1 MRTYLRLLG
10 YLRPY
15 KGILGAAF
23 ATMVVFAL
31 VDGFSL
37 VLLLP
42 FLEVLFKRGRI
53 AEAIPEPPTDPFG
66 RIEHFFQ
73 YDLFAWLAEPSP
85 LDTLTNVCLLILVVY
100 FLKALFNYL
109 QLWLPEVVIERG
121 LRDLRNEMFGHLQ
134 NLSFRWYQKT
144 RAGELL
150 SIFANDAQMLGVAI
164 RTGLFRIGRNLLEAI
179 VTLVILLAISWQLTL
194 VALAVFPPIMWIV
207 VRIAKKLRKVNRQR
221 LEAFGDVTSALQE
234 NVTGIRIVKAFGAES
249 FERGRFADDVQRHYR
264 NVVRAQKY
272 AIMGTPL
279 SEFLLAG
286 AVVVVLYVGGRMI
299 LVEGILEPGP
309 FIVFIAA
316 ALKLSSPI
324 KYLSKLNEDVQP
336 ALAACDRIFGVIDTE
351 PEVVEPADPVR
362 LDGFDDAVEYED
374 VWFAYEDED
383 GPVLRD
389 ISLRVARGE
398 VVALVGSSGGGK
410 STLVDLLPRFYDP
423 QRGRIT
429 FDGVDL
435 RRISLDDLRSQ
446 LGIVTQEV
454 ILFHDTVAANI
465 AYGTEHDPGRLRAA
479 AEAANALEFIEELPK
494 GFDTVIGE
502 RGIRVSGGQRQ
513 RLAIAR
519 AIYKNPPILIF
530 DEATSSLDT
539 ESEMAV
545 QQAIARLMEN
555 RTAIVIAHRLSTVL
569 HADRIV
575 VIENGRIV
583 EQGTHPE
590 LMERQGRYSQLYE
603 LQFAELPA

>member
-1 MRTYLRLLG
+1 MRTYFRLLG

-15 KGILGAAF
+15 KALLAIAF
-23 ATMVVFAL
+23 ATMIAFAL

-37 VLLLP
+37 ILLLP
-42 FLEVLFKRGRI
+42 FLEVLFKSGRI
-53 AEAIPEPPTDPFG
+53 AEAIPEPPSDPFG

-85 LDTLTNVCLLILVVY
+85 LETLTNVCLLIVVVY
-100 FLKALFNYL
+100 FLKAVFNYL
-109 QLWLPEVVIERG
+109 QLWLPEIVIERG
-121 LRDLRNEMFGHLQ
+121 LRDLRNEMFTHLQ

-164 RTGLFRIGRNLLEAI
+164 RTGLFRIGRNVLEAV

-194 VALAVFPPIMWIV
+194 IAVAILPPIMFIV
-207 VRIAKKLRKVNRQR
+207 VRIARKLRKVNRQR
-221 LEAFGDVTSALQE
+221 LEAFGDVTSAMHE
-234 NVTGIRIVKAFGAES
+234 NVTGIRVVKAFGAER
-249 FERGRFADDVQRHYR
+249 FERERFADDVQRHYR

-286 AVVVVLYVGGRMI
+286 AVVVVLYIGGRMI

-324 KYLSKLNEDVQP
+324 KYLSRLNEDVQP
-336 ALAACDRIFGVIDTE
+336 ALAACDRIFGVVDTE
-351 PEVVEPADPVR
+351 PEVVEPADPVPI
-362 LDGFDDAVEYED
+362 DGFREAVEYDD
-374 VWFAYEDED
+374 VWFAYDHED
-383 GPVLRD
+383 GHVLEA
-389 ISLRVARGE
+389 ISLTVRKGE
-398 VVALVGSSGGGK
+398 VVALVGPSGGGK

-423 QRGRIT
+423 QRGRIR

-435 RRISLDDLRSQ
+435 RRVSLDDLRAQ

-465 AYGTEHDPGRLRAA
+465 AYGREQETERLLAA
-479 AEAANALEFIEELPK
+479 AEAANAREFIEEFPD

-502 RGIRVSGGQRQ
+502 RGVRLSGGQRQ

-569 HADRIV
+569 HADRIF
-575 VIENGRIV
+575 VIDAGRIV
-583 EQGTHPE
+583 EQGTHAE
-590 LMERQGRYSQLYE
+590 LMAREGLYSRLYE
-603 LQFAELPA
+603 LQFADVPV